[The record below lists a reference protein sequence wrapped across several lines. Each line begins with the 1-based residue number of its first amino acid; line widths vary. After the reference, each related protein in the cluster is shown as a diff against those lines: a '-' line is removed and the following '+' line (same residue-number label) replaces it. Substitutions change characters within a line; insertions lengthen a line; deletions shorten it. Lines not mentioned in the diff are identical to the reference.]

1 MAALLAPSLMS
12 GLVTYGPLGPRNFGG
27 DSDGAGGI
35 PFAGGPVNPTS
46 HGGATLLTTIGRV
59 EDLQGAGTPDLS
71 LVVTSAKGEVVAVGM
86 TDAEGF
92 FLLGLPVAANL
103 ELAILGTGVADV
115 PVEAGVP
122 VLIVLP

>member
-1 MAALLAPSLMS
+1 M
-12 GLVTYGPLGPRNFGG
+12 GG

-35 PFAGGPVNPTS
+35 PFAGSPVNPIAHSGT
-46 HGGATLLTTIGRV
+46 TLLTTIGRV
-59 EDLQGAGTPDLS
+59 EDLQGAGISGLS
-71 LVVTSAKGEVVAVGM
+71 LVVTCAKGDVVAAGM

-92 FLLGLPVAANL
+92 FVLGLPVEVEL

>member
-1 MAALLAPSLMS
+1 M
-12 GLVTYGPLGPRNFGG
+12 GG

-35 PFAGGPVNPTS
+35 PFAGSPVNPIAHSGT
-46 HGGATLLTTIGRV
+46 TLLTTIGIS
-59 EDLQGAGTPDLS
+59 GLS
-71 LVVTSAKGEVVAVGM
+71 LVVTCAKGDVVAAGM

-92 FLLGLPVAANL
+92 FVLGLPVEAEL